1 MSAPESPVPRTR
13 QRFQILVCDG
23 PSCGVTHESEAL
35 RRQLAARVAADP
47 DLRGRVHVVDYMC
60 FGRCSEGPNMFV
72 RQLGPTDPAGAE
84 PDSTAFDR
92 ERGFYPG
99 MDPEKCERLL
109 SEHCVT
115 GEPIADL
122 VDDY

>member
-1 MSAPESPVPRTR
+1 MTAPEPPAPRTSL
-13 QRFQILVCDG
+13 RFQILVCDG
-23 PSCGVTHESEAL
+23 PSCGITHESDILKA
-35 RRQLAARVAADP
+35 QLAARVAADP
-47 DLRGRVHVVDYMC
+47 GLEGRVHVVDYMC

-72 RQLGPTDPAGAE
+72 RRLGPNEAPTAD

-99 MDPEKCERLL
+99 VDPEKCERLL
-109 SEHCVT
+109 AEHCMT
-115 GEPIADL
+115 GVPVADL

>member
-1 MSAPESPVPRTR
+1 MTAPEPTAPRTSLR
-13 QRFQILVCDG
+13 LQILVCDG
-23 PSCGVTHESEAL
+23 PSCGITHESDVLKA
-35 RRQLAARVAADP
+35 QLAALVAADP
-47 DLRGRVHVVDYMC
+47 DLKNRVHVVDYMC

-72 RQLGPTDPAGAE
+72 RRLGPSEAPTAD

-99 MDPEKCERLL
+99 MDLEKCQRLL
-109 SEHCVT
+109 AEHCVT
-115 GEPIADL
+115 GVPVADL

>member
-1 MSAPESPVPRTR
+1 MSAPEPPATRTR

-23 PSCGVTHESEAL
+23 PSCGITHESETL
-35 RRQLAARVAADP
+35 KHQLAARVAADP
-47 DLRGRVHVVDYMC
+47 ALQGRVDVVDYMC

-72 RQLGPTDPAGAE
+72 RRLEPTEPGNAE

-99 MDPEKCERLL
+99 MDAAKCERVLA
-109 SEHCVT
+109 EHCDA

-122 VDDY
+122 VEDY

>member
-1 MSAPESPVPRTR
+1 MSAPEPRTR

-23 PSCGVTHESEAL
+23 PSCGITHESETL
-35 RRQLAARVAADP
+35 KHLLAARVAADP
-47 DLRGRVHVVDYMC
+47 ALHGRVHVVDYMC

-72 RQLGPTDPAGAE
+72 RRLTPTELALAE

-99 MDPEKCERLL
+99 MDPGKCERVLA
-109 SEHCVT
+109 EHCVA